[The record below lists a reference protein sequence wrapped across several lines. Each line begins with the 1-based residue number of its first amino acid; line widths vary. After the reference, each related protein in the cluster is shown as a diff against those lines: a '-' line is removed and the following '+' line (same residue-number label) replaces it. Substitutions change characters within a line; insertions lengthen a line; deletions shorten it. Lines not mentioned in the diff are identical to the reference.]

1 MISSASKQLVSQSC
15 PLTIL
20 DDNEASREEISTGV
34 SSKDTRFLRLLLLR
48 LRLPLLLLLRLLL
61 LLSLVFCSFWGVSV
75 WWWTITASTEDEEAL
90 LQLHCCKEFEFAGHR
105 SKLEGPR
112 SFALGWGLFCR
123 ERFLFSPP
131 LRWGCCCSEAP
142 LVTTAAETAGDEE
155 DFRLWLLWLWR
166 LFSLS
171 TESRGEL
178 ELEYWR
184 SLLRRSFKLF
194 WSAL

>member
-1 MISSASKQLVSQSC
+1 MVK
-15 PLTIL
+15 
-20 DDNEASREEISTGV
+20 
-34 SSKDTRFLRLLLLR
+34 LLFHVKVEGQMSHLKVLPSWTDSICFFKLLFW

-61 LLSLVFCSFWGVSV
+61 KLFCSFWVSV
-75 WWWTITASTEDEEAL
+75 WWTITASTEDEEAL
-90 LQLHCCKEFEFAGHR
+90 LQLHCCKDFSGHPW
-105 SKLEGPR
+105 LEGPR

-123 ERFLFSPP
+123 ERFLFSLLLL
-131 LRWGCCCSEAP
+131 LRCCSEAP
-142 LVTTAAETAGDEE
+142 LVTTTAAAETAGDED
-155 DFRLWLLWLWR
+155 DFRLWLLWRR